1 MTRYFYSS
9 ESVTEGHPDKICD
22 QISDAVLDTILTQDL
37 NGRVAVETVASTG
50 LVLIVGEVT
59 TSSTV
64 NYEKVAREVI
74 ADIGYV
80 GAQTAGFDAN
90 TVDVRSSV
98 DEQSA
103 DISAGVTK
111 ALEHRAEQS
120 DDPFDATG
128 AGDQGIV
135 FGFACDETPELLPL
149 PIWAAHRLAQRLAA
163 VRKLGIVPYLRPD
176 GKTQVTVEYRDGKP
190 VRIESIVLSTQ
201 HSPNIDGIEDNA
213 ELQKRIEADVKRH
226 IIEPVFENASV
237 SPDEQTKFFINPSG
251 RFVIG
256 GPVGDAGLTGRK
268 IVVDTYGGA
277 ARHGGGAFSG
287 KDPTKVDRSAAYA
300 ARHVAKNV
308 VGAGLAKRCEVQV
321 GYAIGVARPVSIY
334 VTSFG
339 TSRLTD
345 EELTEIVQEHFD
357 LRPAAI
363 VERFQLRSLP
373 RLNGGRFY
381 RNLAAYGHFGRTD
394 LNLPWEQLDVV
405 DKLTVALEKRLKTT
419 ARA

>member
-237 SPDEQTKFFINPSG
+237 SPDEQTKFFI
-251 RFVIG
+251 
-256 GPVGDAGLTGRK
+256 
-268 IVVDTYGGA
+268 
-277 ARHGGGAFSG
+277 
-287 KDPTKVDRSAAYA
+287 
-300 ARHVAKNV
+300 
-308 VGAGLAKRCEVQV
+308 
-321 GYAIGVARPVSIY
+321 
-334 VTSFG
+334 
-339 TSRLTD
+339 
-345 EELTEIVQEHFD
+345 
-357 LRPAAI
+357 
-363 VERFQLRSLP
+363 
-373 RLNGGRFY
+373 
-381 RNLAAYGHFGRTD
+381 
-394 LNLPWEQLDVV
+394 
-405 DKLTVALEKRLKTT
+405 
-419 ARA
+419 